1 MALHNFIRLSGLDDN
16 DFVLVDQ
23 HVHYVPPEASIDQ
36 PETVDAPDF
45 EDVAQMNAFRDYIAD
60 HLYNRA

>member
-16 DFVLVDQ
+16 DFGLVDQ
-23 HVHYVPPEASIDQ
+23 HVHYVPPDASIDQ
-36 PETVDAPDF
+36 LETVDAPDI
-45 EDVAQMNAFRDYIAD
+45 EDVAQMNSFRDYIAD